1 MLKKQKRKYRLQLA
15 MIGLIGS
22 QLTNNLFYSEDF
34 PNFLALKK
42 ASAFT
47 AIVNSGD
54 TVTDEI
60 VDGASQDVYGTAV
73 NTAINSGGNQ
83 YVHIDGVTTGTQ
95 INAGGSQTLSGGF
108 SETVELN
115 GGNQYVNSGTTTGVK
130 INLNGN
136 QFIYSGGIA
145 TDVEITSGGYQY
157 IYGGATSDVDI
168 KSGGNQ
174 RVYGSAVV
182 SDIEISGTQTLVD
195 GGSVTNS
202 TINLGGVQDITLGTT
217 TDTKIAGGSQ
227 IVRSGTTSDV
237 TITLDGLQE
246 IYGPAVVTNVEITSG
261 RQYIDG
267 GTVSDV
273 RVGPAGIQEVWSGI
287 ATGNKIDSGGKQLL
301 HGGLVIDTT
310 IAGGGIQELYSGG
323 TAQDTQAN
331 DGGMIY
337 FARNGANLTGDTI
350 LNGGIIAFDM
360 GTDVINFVTGNV
372 ANLSGNGQIHLN
384 TNLEILAGDL
394 LVINGTSVGNYQV
407 YVNNQGNAVV
417 NPTDTLT
424 VIETADGGANFSI
437 GHQVEVGGYLYD
449 IQKAGTNWQ
458 LFTTQ
463 EGTSS
468 ASASINAFSGNYL
481 LNYAETQSL
490 IQRLG
495 DLRQK
500 KNGGNIWTKAF
511 GGEFNSSANS
521 FLSGYNMS
529 YHGIQIGSDKQI
541 SLKQGKGDLYLGGML
556 GYSKGSQDYGVGHG
570 SIDAKSLGI
579 YGTYVAPT
587 GFYTDLTVKHS
598 WLENDFK
605 VLDTAGDW
613 VTGDT
618 MKTNGLTLSLELG
631 QRIHFNQEE
640 KQGWYVEPQGQIIL
654 GHQNRGSF
662 NASNGLQV
670 DVDSYN
676 STLGRLGLLAG
687 YELKSGKNPVNV
699 YAKASYVHEFDGDI
713 SFRMNGIR
721 AQESF
726 GGSWWTWGL
735 GVTAQF
741 SNNHNIYF
749 DIERASGG
757 KFNQPWSVNGGYR
770 FNW

>member
-1 MLKKQKRKYRLQLA
+1 
-15 MIGLIGS
+15 MIGLVGS
-22 QLTNNLFYSEDF
+22 QLTSNLFYSEGFLDF
-34 PNFLALKK
+34 LTLKK
-42 ASAFT
+42 VSAFT
-47 AIVNSGD
+47 PVVNSGD
-54 TVTDEI
+54 TVTSET
-60 VDGASQDVYGTAV
+60 VDSASQDVYGSAV
-73 NTAINSGGNQ
+73 STEITNGGVQNVRTGGVVTNTL
-83 YVHIDGVTTGTQ
+83 
-95 INAGGSQTLSGGF
+95 INAGGSQNLEGGLST
-108 SETVELN
+108 TVELN
-115 GGNQYVNSGTTTGVK
+115 GGGQYINSGTTTGVK
-130 INLNGN
+130 INLNGT
-136 QFIYSGGIA
+136 QFIYSAGIA
-145 TDVEITSGGYQY
+145 TDVEINSGGYQY
-157 IYGGATSDVDI
+157 VLGGKTSDVDI
-168 KSGGNQ
+168 MSGGNQ
-174 RVYGSAVV
+174 RVYSGAIVN
-182 SDIEISGTQTLVD
+182 DIRISGKQTLVD

-202 TINLGGVQDITLGTT
+202 TINIGGIQDITLGTT
-217 TDTKIAGGSQ
+217 TDTKIAGGTQ
-227 IVRSGTTSDV
+227 LVRSGTTSDV
-237 TITLDGLQE
+237 TITLGGLQE

-267 GTVSDV
+267 ATVSDV
-273 RVGPAGIQEVWSGI
+273 RLGSAGIQEVWGGI
-287 ATGNKIDSGGKQLL
+287 ATGNRISSGGKQLL

-310 IAGGGIQELYSGG
+310 ITSGGIQELYSGG

-331 DGGMIY
+331 AGGIIY

-350 LNGGIIAFDM
+350 LNGGTIAFDM

-372 ANLSGNGQIHLN
+372 VNLSGNGQVHLN

-394 LVINGTSVGNYQV
+394 LVINGTSAGNYQV

-417 NPTDTLT
+417 NPAETLT
-424 VIETADGGANFSI
+424 VIETSDGRANFAM

-449 IQKAGTNWQ
+449 IQQAGTNWQ

-500 KNGGNIWTKAF
+500 KSGGNIWAKAF
-511 GGEFNSSANS
+511 GGEFNSSADS

-529 YHGIQIGSDKQI
+529 YNGIQIGSDRQI
-541 SLKQGKGDLYLGGML
+541 SLKQGKGDIYLGGML
-556 GYSKGSQDYGVGHG
+556 GYSKGNQDYGVGHG
-570 SIDAKSLGI
+570 SIDAKILGI
-579 YGTYVAPT
+579 YGSYVAPT
-587 GFYTDLTVKHS
+587 GFYADLTVKHS
-598 WLENDFK
+598 WLKNDFK
-605 VLDTAGDW
+605 VLDTANDW

-631 QRIHFNQEE
+631 QRIHFNPKE

-654 GHQNRGSF
+654 GHQNKGSF
-662 NASNGLQV
+662 NASNRLRV
-670 DVDSYN
+670 DVESYN

-687 YELKSGKNPVNV
+687 YELKNRKNPVNV
-699 YAKASYVHEFDGDI
+699 YAKASCVHEFDGDI
-713 SFRMNGIR
+713 SFRMNDIR

-726 GGSWWTWGL
+726 GGSWWAWGL

-741 SNNHNIYF
+741 SKNHNIYF

-757 KFNQPWSVNGGYR
+757 KFSQPWSVNGGYR